1 MTHPG
6 LVRSQ
11 LACALFLVASFCG
24 GRAVTSAAVPDAKAF
39 PGAVGFGTETP
50 GGRGG
55 RVIKVTNLNPS
66 GPGSLADAVRMKG
79 PRLVVFEVGGVIDLN
94 ASVLKITEPFLTI
107 AGQTAPSPGI
117 SIIRGGVG
125 ISTHDVVI
133 QHIRVRAGDVGRAKK
148 SGWEVDSMATTSAWN
163 VVVDHCS
170 LAWGTDENLS
180 ASGPRFD
187 GGANVDAWRSR
198 TSHDVTFSHCIIAEG
213 LSNSAHA
220 KGEHSK
226 GSLIHDNAQ
235 RISIIGN
242 LYASNVER
250 NPLFKGG
257 VQGVIVNNLI
267 DNPGRK
273 ALHYGLIAS
282 EWTGHGYV
290 NGQMAAVGNVLHCGP
305 DSKDG
310 MALVM
315 VGGDGPLELFLADNL
330 TRDRAGKPVEPFV
343 ITTKDSK
350 TVGVKLLAASPVW
363 PAGLKALAAADVK
376 ESVLK
381 NAGARPWDRD
391 EVDQRIVRQ
400 VREGKGRIIDSQEQV
415 GGYPRPAMT
424 QRTLTVPTT
433 GVDAWLATFSSGATK

>member
-1 MTHPG
+1 MKTPAW
-6 LVRSQ
+6 LRSCVGTS
-11 LACALFLVASFCG
+11 LALLALCAGAPST
-24 GRAVTSAAVPDAKAF
+24 RAAAASAAVAF
-39 PGAVGFGTETP
+39 PGAVGFGAETA

-55 RVIKVTNLNPS
+55 RVIKVTNLDAS
-66 GPGSLADAVRMKG
+66 GPGSLAEAVRTKG
-79 PRLVVFEVGGVIDLN
+79 PRIVVFEVGGVIDLN
-94 ASVLKITEPFLTI
+94 ASVLKISEPFLTI

-117 SIIRGGVG
+117 TVIRGGVG

-133 QHIRVRAGDVGRAKK
+133 QHLRVRAGDVGRPKK
-148 SGWEVDSMATTSAWN
+148 SGWEVDSMGTNAAWN

-170 LAWGTDENLS
+170 LAWATDENLS

-187 GGANVDAWRSR
+187 GGDTVEAWRTR

-213 LSNSAHA
+213 LSNATHI

-267 DNPGRK
+267 DNPGNK
-273 ALHYGLIAS
+273 AIHYGLLAS
-282 EWTGHGYV
+282 EWTGHPFV
-290 NGQMAAVGNVLHCGP
+290 NGEMAVVGNVLQYGP
-305 DSKDG
+305 DTKDG
-310 MALVM
+310 RALVM
-315 VGGDGPLELFLADNL
+315 VGGDGVLELFAADNL
-330 TRDRAGKPVEPFV
+330 TRDRAGQPVAPHA
-343 ITTKDSK
+343 ITNPDSK
-350 TVGVKLLAASPVW
+350 TVGVKPLPAAPVW
-363 PAGLKALAAADVK
+363 PQGFRARPAAEVK
-376 ESVLK
+376 DAVLK

-400 VREGKGRIIDSQEQV
+400 VIEGKGRIIDSQEQV
-415 GGYPRPAMT
+415 GGYPKTAMT
-424 QRTLTVPTT
+424 TRKLTVPAG
-433 GVDAWLATFSSGATK
+433 GVDAWLAGFTPSAP